1 MAAGD
6 VVAVDDGVGFAV
18 GAVHDALADGCRKAG
33 EEGCFGGLDV
43 HFSTFGVEAVFAN
56 GNVLLQGV
64 VDACLQIPLCR
75 KGLCTVLL
83 LCAGGCFLS
92 LQRHA
97 ADAGACHAE

>member
-1 MAAGD
+1 MLT
-6 VVAVDDGVGFAV
+6 GVKYSQSDLEKHHKTF
-18 GAVHDALADGCRKAG
+18 C
-33 EEGCFGGLDV
+33 GLY
-43 HFSTFGVEAVFAN
+43 
-56 GNVLLQGV
+56 VLLQGV

-97 ADAGACHAE
+97 ADAGACHAERYQCQSFYVYHIA